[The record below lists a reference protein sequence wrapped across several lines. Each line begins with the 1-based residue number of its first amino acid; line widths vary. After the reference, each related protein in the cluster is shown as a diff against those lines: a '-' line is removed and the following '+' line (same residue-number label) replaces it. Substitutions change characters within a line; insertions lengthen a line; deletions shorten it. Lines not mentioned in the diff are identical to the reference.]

1 MTKVVKTEIE
11 QTIKIQMRMIN
22 LMTSNQPY
30 LTKMIKCK
38 TLPYLTKMIT
48 CKTFPHLV
56 VLSVASIYHLI
67 QTTDSELLV
76 PFSDRKEDRVEL
88 DMGNGIKLWTTLHYS
103 SNLRRFTTIKWN
115 MSDRNEN
122 QFKNLFNNEKKFSS
136 DIFKIISRKKR
147 EGQESKTLFN
157 FPFSQ
162 AMSNSS
168 MFRVPVDG
176 KNMSANFTTDAKFV
190 VAFSV
195 GVGKDSNWK
204 EAEAKLEVFIRHH

>member
-1 MTKVVKTEIE
+1 MQDFALSDEDDNMQDFSSSCSFVSS
-11 QTIKIQMRMIN
+11 IN
-22 LMTSNQPY
+22 LSSDVDS
-30 LTKMIKCK
+30 L
-38 TLPYLTKMIT
+38 
-48 CKTFPHLV
+48 
-56 VLSVASIYHLI
+56 
-67 QTTDSELLV
+67 TTDSELLV

-136 DIFKIISRKKR
+136 DIFKIISRKNR

-190 VAFSV
+190 VAYSV

-204 EAEAKLEVFIRHH
+204 EAEAKLEVFIFGITKVCLRF